1 MRTARTARFLFTR
14 SLLLGIAVVIVVA
27 VTAQKSGTESTYRYD
42 DSGSLVRTDTTYK
55 DGHVI
60 EKKEFDKAGKLRKRT
75 TYTYLKGFKD
85 PNTSTTEYAP
95 DGETPKSTTNVDH
108 DKNGNVTST
117 VTTNYDGA
125 GKETGGS
132 KRERDAAGKLHCYTW
147 NAAKQ
152 VYEEVDCPYVS
163 EVGVFRPV
171 APQNKNAQVETS
183 GGLQT
188 VIFNAPAAI
197 VRVNL
202 PNDIRAGDTISGT
215 VIAEPKGNTKAE
227 RDSNQA
233 EFKRLGIRL
242 ISSLENKPED
252 VALGD
257 KSIIFKY
264 SLINDRNSGNILS
277 VGLLVNF
284 NTIIGQATIPVLPSG
299 AVVTPDPKITVP
311 TTPSG
316 AVITPNPK
324 ITVPTTKSGAVITPD
339 PKVTEPRQP
348 NTIPDT
354 VDLDPKAA
362 GSPILTES
370 PALDERKITT
380 SDPKSTPTF
389 IFPQL
394 GQNGRPMVITG
405 PFDGNASNTTLD
417 WTRVR
422 SLVTDFEKNT
432 ENVSGG
438 FGLIAESPR
447 KAVFTAPTN
456 VTGPLEITLKEAGK
470 ETKGTYHNVG
480 VNLSA
485 PKTSLVKGE
494 QTTLT
499 VEVNGL
505 QGLKAP
511 VPLTLT
517 YAGVITMEGGP
528 YQPLVIQPSQ
538 VTADGRYTT
547 TRGITGI
554 QAGGWSAT
562 ATVVTHPFDFCLQD
576 DSVPARVVLWNTFTG
591 DYIFSCPGCLPSPG
605 ATESGRTTTTAG
617 PGGTPGSNAGSQT
630 SLSGTGTMARKGCI
644 ITLTHNAPDRRVFA
658 RLDPCSN
665 SGTTTVEAPKT
676 NTKFTITDRNTADN
690 TCACGPGCK

>member
-1 MRTARTARFLFTR
+1 MRTTRTARILFTR
-14 SLLLGIAVVIVVA
+14 LLLLAIPVVIVA
-27 VTAQKSGTESTYRYD
+27 VVGAQKSGTESTYRYD
-42 DSGSLVRTDTTYK
+42 ESGSLVRTDTTYK

-95 DGETPKSTTNVDH
+95 DGETPTSTTNVDH

-152 VYEEVDCPYVS
+152 VYEEIECPKVYVS
-163 EVGVFRPV
+163 GVGDDSVPTED
-171 APQNKNAQVETS
+171 KNARVETS
-183 GGLQT
+183 AGLQT
-188 VIFNAPAAI
+188 VIFNTPAAI

-202 PNDIRAGDTISGT
+202 PDDIRAGDTISGT

-233 EFKRLGIRL
+233 ELKKLGIRL
-242 ISSLENKPED
+242 ISTLENKPED

-257 KSIIFKY
+257 TSVIFKY
-264 SLINDRNSGNILS
+264 SLISDRNSGTVLS

-284 NTIIGQATIPVLPSG
+284 KTIIGQATIPVLPSG

-456 VTGPLEITLKEAGK
+456 VTGPLELTLTEAGK
-470 ETKGTYHNVG
+470 ETKGTYRNVG

-485 PKTSLVKGE
+485 PKTDLRKGE
-494 QTTLT
+494 QTTLR

-562 ATVVTHPFDFCLQD
+562 ATVVTSPFDFCLQD
-576 DSVPARVVLWNTFTG
+576 DSAPSRVVLWNTFTG
-591 DYIFSCPGCLPSPG
+591 DYMFSCPGCLPSPR
-605 ATESGRTTTTAG
+605 ATESGGATATAG
-617 PGGTPGSNAGSQT
+617 NAGSQT

-676 NTKFTITDRNTADN
+676 NVKFTITDRNTADN